1 MVAAGRAIVLTNFL
15 ARGGVTYAML
25 VHGFLGLALL
35 PSLFLV
41 SSISSA
47 SPDSYHSEH
56 SLLVQ
61 LEAPEADVVKAVEE
75 VSQDQIIHGTYSYEK
90 ERVLYGAHSA
100 ESSSLFGPWR
110 EAGKAFYKVA
120 EKVLAPKFFNESG
133 DIGTLAV
140 RYVVQGVSPTSSS
153 LQIDALFLDAR
164 HVKHESKG
172 NVESS
177 EYAAIQEHL
186 RAIQAQQK
194 EHEQAAQ
201 EIAAKRAAVENE
213 GQSAGSS
220 VEELRKKIDDL
231 RHRVELRVK
240 DSGTPLKSAP
250 FRSASTIQSL
260 SADTEV
266 LVVVLTPYW
275 YGIETEDGHRGWV
288 HRSQLEPLP

>member
-1 MVAAGRAIVLTNFL
+1 
-15 ARGGVTYAML
+15 ML
-25 VHGFLGLALL
+25 VYRFLGLALL
-35 PSLFLV
+35 PWLLLI
-41 SSISSA
+41 SSISSP
-47 SPDSYHSEH
+47 SSDSDHSEH

-61 LEAPEADVVKAVEE
+61 LEAPDSDVLKAVQE

-100 ESSSLFGPWR
+100 ESSSVFGPWR
-110 EAGKAFYKVA
+110 EPGKAFYKEA
-120 EKVLAPKFFNESG
+120 ERVLAPKFFKESG
-133 DIGTLAV
+133 DIGTLTV
-140 RYVVQGVSPTSSS
+140 RYVVQSVSPTSTS
-153 LQIDALFLDAR
+153 LQIDALFFDAR

-194 EHEQAAQ
+194 EDQQAAQ
-201 EIAAKRAAVENE
+201 EIAAKRAELENE
-213 GQSAGSS
+213 RESAGSS
-220 VEELRKKIDDL
+220 VQELQKKLDDL
-231 RHRVELRVK
+231 RRRVELRVK
-240 DSGTPLKSAP
+240 ESGTPLKSAP

-260 SADTEV
+260 PADVEV
-266 LVVVLTPYW
+266 LVVILTPYW